1 MGFPMRVTPYT
12 FATVAILVIGV
23 LVALFPQAFAPTP
36 APAPVV
42 STKAPAA
49 TSTAQAPDTAVERM
63 KNCAHD
69 LKVERQRWYFEE
81 TGMTSAIDS
90 GVAQNYANLLEGQ
103 GVPPKRPLPFRLC
116 E

>member
-1 MGFPMRVTPYT
+1 M
-12 FATVAILVIGV
+12 AT
-23 LVALFPQAFAPTP
+23 TT
-36 APAPVV
+36 APA
-42 STKAPAA
+42 S
-49 TSTAQAPDTAVERM
+49 SSISQAPDTAVERM

-90 GVAQNYANLLEGQ
+90 GAAQNYANLLEGQ
-103 GVPPKRPLPFRLC
+103 GVAPKRPLPFRLC

>member
-1 MGFPMRVTPYT
+1 MRVTPYT
-12 FATVAILVIGV
+12 YATAAILVIGA

-42 STKAPAA
+42 STKDPTA
-49 TSTAQAPDTAVERM
+49 TSTAQVPDTAVERM
-63 KNCAHD
+63 KKCAHG

-81 TGMTSAIDS
+81 TGITTTIDS
-90 GVAQNYANLLEGQ
+90 GSAQTYANLLEAQ
-103 GVPPKRPLPFRLC
+103 GVAPKRSLPFRLC